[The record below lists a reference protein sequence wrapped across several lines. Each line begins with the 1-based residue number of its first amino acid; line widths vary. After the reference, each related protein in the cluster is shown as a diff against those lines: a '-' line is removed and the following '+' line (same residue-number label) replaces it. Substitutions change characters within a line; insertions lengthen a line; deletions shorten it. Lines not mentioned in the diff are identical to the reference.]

1 MLLFW
6 LLLDKYRK
14 GNPINPFAYCF
25 AYFCSMTDRVHAK
38 KRLGQHFLNSEEI
51 AARIADSISAKEGL
65 LMEIGPGMGALTKHL
80 EKKWGEKLWVV
91 EIDDESI
98 PYIESH
104 FPTLKERIIHADFL
118 ALDIVSVFK
127 DEKFSIIGNFPYN
140 ISTQILFKAIDHRSQ
155 IVELVGMFQ
164 KEVAKR
170 ICSPE
175 GNRDYGILSVL
186 IQAYFNAIYLFDV
199 PPTVFIPPPAVNSG
213 VIKLIKKD
221 NFSLGCND
229 DQFKKV
235 IKMAFNQRRKKLSNA
250 LSAMLADKPIKSG
263 LLDKRA
269 EQLSWKDFVN
279 LTLLFEK
286 A

>member
-1 MLLFW
+1 VLLFW
-6 LLLDKYRK
+6 LLLGKYRK
-14 GNPINPFAYCF
+14 GNPINMFANCF
-25 AYFCSMTDRVHAK
+25 AYFCGMTDRVHAK

-51 AARIADSISAKEGL
+51 AAKIADSISAKEGL

-104 FPTLKERIIHADFL
+104 FPALKERIIHADFL
-118 ALDIVSVFK
+118 ALDITSVFK
-127 DEKFSIIGNFPYN
+127 GEKFSIIGNFPYN
-140 ISTQILFKAIDHRSQ
+140 ISTQILFKAIDYRSQ
-155 IVELVGMFQ
+155 IVEVVGMFQ

-213 VIKLIKKD
+213 VIKLIKKE

-229 DQFKKV
+229 DLFKKV

-250 LSAMLADKPIKSG
+250 LSAMLADKPIKSE